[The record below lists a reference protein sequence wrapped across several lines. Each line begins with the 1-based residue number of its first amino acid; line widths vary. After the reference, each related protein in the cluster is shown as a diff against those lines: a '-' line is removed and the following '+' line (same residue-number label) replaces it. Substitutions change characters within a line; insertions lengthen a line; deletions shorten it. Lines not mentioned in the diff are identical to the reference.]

1 MKLFQ
6 RVLEPLVSV
15 MGLVGIICVTLMML
29 HITTDVI
36 LRFVF
41 NSPIRGTITI
51 VSHYYMVILGFCS
64 LAVAE
69 SRDAHVSVEVFTE
82 LMPRNVQSVLAAMAA
97 FLAAI
102 VFGFVTV
109 RTWIEAIHKMEISAA
124 IQQGS
129 LTIPVWPSY
138 FALPLGCGLMAVT
151 ALWRAQAIA
160 RGAQSTFGPDMNGEL
175 PAEELANG

>member
-1 MKLFQ
+1 MKFFQ
-6 RVLEPLVSV
+6 RVLEPLVSA
-15 MGLVGIICVTLMML
+15 MGLIGIICVTLMML
-29 HITTDVI
+29 HITFDVV

-82 LMPRNVQSVLAAMAA
+82 LMPRNVQNGLAAMAG

-109 RTWIEAIHKMEISAA
+109 RTWLEAIHKMEIGAA

-138 FALPLGCGLMAVT
+138 FALPVGCGLMAVT
-151 ALWRAQAIA
+151 ALWRSWAISK
-160 RGAQSTFGPDMNGEL
+160 GAKSTFGPELNGEIS
-175 PAEELANG
+175 AEELYHG

>member
-15 MGLVGIICVTLMML
+15 MGLVGIICVTLMMF

-69 SRDAHVSVEVFTE
+69 ARDAHVSVEVFTE
-82 LMPRNVQSVLAAMAA
+82 LMPRSVQSGLAAMAA

-102 VFGFVTV
+102 VFGFLAV
-109 RTWIEAIHKMEISAA
+109 RTWLEAIHKLEISAA

-138 FALPLGCGLMAVT
+138 FALPLGCGLMTLT
-151 ALWRAQAIA
+151 ALWRGWAISKSTK
-160 RGAQSTFGPDMNGEL
+160 STFGPDLNGEM
-175 PAEELANG
+175 PAEELQNG

>member
-82 LMPRNVQSVLAAMAA
+82 LMSRNVQSGLA
-97 FLAAI
+97 LYS
-102 VFGFVTV
+102 GSSRFVP
-109 RTWIEAIHKMEISAA
+109 
-124 IQQGS
+124 G
-129 LTIPVWPSY
+129 
-138 FALPLGCGLMAVT
+138 
-151 ALWRAQAIA
+151 
-160 RGAQSTFGPDMNGEL
+160 
-175 PAEELANG
+175 